1 MFVSNNC
8 IKYVYLPYYN
18 LVKLYKGDFIMGIAF
33 HKKTSTKYVQY
44 TLRIEENILNK
55 IKEIAG
61 KEDLSIN
68 EVVNQSLQFA
78 INDYEESKKQ

>member
-1 MFVSNNC
+1 
-8 IKYVYLPYYN
+8 
-18 LVKLYKGDFIMGIAF
+18 MGIAY
-33 HKKTSTKYVQY
+33 HKKNNKKYVQY
-44 TLRIEENILNK
+44 TLRIEEKTLTK

-78 INDYEESKKQ
+78 IEDYEKNNK

>member
-1 MFVSNNC
+1 
-8 IKYVYLPYYN
+8 
-18 LVKLYKGDFIMGIAF
+18 MGIAY

-55 IKEIAG
+55 IKEIAV

-78 INDYEESKKQ
+78 IEDYEKGNN

>member
-1 MFVSNNC
+1 
-8 IKYVYLPYYN
+8 
-18 LVKLYKGDFIMGIAF
+18 MGIAY

-44 TLRIEENILNK
+44 TLRIEESILDK
-55 IKEIAG
+55 IKSIAG

-78 INDYEESKKQ
+78 INDYEKNIFHYGIRIGNSLRMFGFS

>member
-1 MFVSNNC
+1 
-8 IKYVYLPYYN
+8 
-18 LVKLYKGDFIMGIAF
+18 MGIAY
-33 HKKTSTKYVQY
+33 HKKISTKYVQY

-78 INDYEESKKQ
+78 IEDYEKSNN

>member
-1 MFVSNNC
+1 
-8 IKYVYLPYYN
+8 
-18 LVKLYKGDFIMGIAF
+18 MGIAY

-78 INDYEESKKQ
+78 IDDYEESKK